1 MLGPIL
7 FLIYINDLSSCSN
20 FETTLYA
27 DDSVLTFK
35 GVTISQTNLDC
46 ELSKIELWLQ
56 CNQLSLNTSKCSYLF
71 FTKNKKKINLTINNQ
86 KINQS
91 DCVKYLGVYLDDRLS
106 WCRHIDYIVTKIPSA
121 TGALYKL
128 RPYIPQSALLAVYYS
143 LVYSH
148 LVYGIICWGNT
159 TKTSLSKLQVKQNR
173 IIKLICNNS
182 YQRTKLKTLY
192 EKLQAL
198 NIKGIYSLE
207 VAKFMVKVH
216 LNKLPK
222 LSYEYL
228 IDFKKCSSMHLYST
242 RNAVSS
248 NFYVQR
254 TSLAKTNQSLRV
266 SGVKIWNA
274 LPECNKEKTITSSG
288 NVSSK
293 VLKKYFLC
301 CN

>member
-1 MLGPIL
+1 M
-7 FLIYINDLSSCSN
+7 S
-20 FETTLYA
+20 
-27 DDSVLTFK
+27 
-35 GVTISQTNLDC
+35 
-46 ELSKIELWLQ
+46 
-56 CNQLSLNTSKCSYLF
+56 
-71 FTKNKKKINLTINNQ
+71 
-86 KINQS
+86 
-91 DCVKYLGVYLDDRLS
+91 
-106 WCRHIDYIVTKIPSA
+106 SA
-121 TGALYKL
+121 TGALYIL
-128 RPYIPQSALLAVYYS
+128 RSYIPQSALLAVYYS
-143 LVYSH
+143 LVYLH

-182 YQRTKLKTLY
+182 YQRTKLKPLY

-222 LSYEYL
+222 LSNEYL
-228 IDFKKCSSMHLYST
+228 IDFKKCSSIHSHST

-266 SGVKIWNA
+266 SGVNFKHI
-274 LPECNKEKTITSSG
+274 KGKTLTSSN

-293 VLKKYFLC
+293 VLKKYFLLYVVIKQL
-301 CN
+301 CNYHNPFFPIAVLSVFLVFVLFLWYSVFLVFYIFI

>member
-1 MLGPIL
+1 M
-7 FLIYINDLSSCSN
+7 SSD
-20 FETTLYA
+20 A
-27 DDSVLTFK
+27 
-35 GVTISQTNLDC
+35 
-46 ELSKIELWLQ
+46 
-56 CNQLSLNTSKCSYLF
+56 
-71 FTKNKKKINLTINNQ
+71 
-86 KINQS
+86 
-91 DCVKYLGVYLDDRLS
+91 
-106 WCRHIDYIVTKIPSA
+106 
-121 TGALYKL
+121 GALYKL

-148 LVYGIICWGNT
+148 LVYSIICWGNS

-182 YQRTKLKTLY
+182 YHRTKLKPLY

-198 NIKGIYSLE
+198 NVKGIYSLE

-222 LSYEYL
+222 LSNEYL
-228 IDFKKCSSMHLYST
+228 IDLKKCSSIHSYST

-248 NFYVQR
+248 NLYVQR

-274 LPECNKEKTITSSG
+274 LPEHIKEKTLTSSG
-288 NVSSK
+288 NVFSK
-293 VLKKYFLC
+293 VSKKYLLLYVVMKQLCNYHNFFYYCCFICFSGFCFVFLVFYMFFWFSIFFC
-301 CN
+301 FLFC